1 MHNSLVKRSHDTLL
15 VTGPNEEGPELYKEP
30 VKKVKKLLN
39 IDIPEPYPETVMN
52 PIKSTHRAKSAQLSV
67 LSIDSP
73 RSCRSSTS
81 TPPRIASGS
90 GSSERSLISEDLDDE
105 FDDFYKEEE
114 FYNITMKK
122 CHRKHMQD
130 RVRFSGTLG

>member
-15 VTGPNEEGPELYKEP
+15 VTGPNEEGTELYKEP
-30 VKKVKKLLN
+30 VKKVKKLLC
-39 IDIPEPYPETVMN
+39 IDIPEPYPETILT
-52 PIKSTHRAKSAQLSV
+52 PIKSSHRAKSAQISF

-90 GSSERSLISEDLDDE
+90 GSSERSNILDELDDE
-105 FDDFYKEEE
+105 FDDFYKEED

-122 CHRKHMQD
+122 CNRRHMED
-130 RVRFSGTLG
+130 RVPFAY